1 MRRSLFAA
9 AVAAALLTAACTTD
23 PEHVSPPEST
33 PRFDPEMSQDYSHD
47 DVESGRVTPDDDRD
61 DLDDLDDRDD

>member
-9 AVAAALLTAACTTD
+9 AVAAALLTAACTAD

-47 DVESGRVTPDDDRD
+47 DVESGRVTPDDDLDDDRD
-61 DLDDLDDRDD
+61 DLDD